1 MNNTRIREINSNF
14 MNTVK
19 YKDVSPVSFAN
30 AVVEVSGSTFSHS
43 FRFALDAYHQI
54 VKFLIDSNNFGS
66 IVMSNIGN
74 YAIKKCML
82 QLIHIQADVQ
92 SLLYGTQMEQ
102 IIQIILISQINIMN
116 FLHKPLRRTCNS

>member
-30 AVVEVSGSTFSHS
+30 AVVEVSGSAFSHS

-54 VKFLIDSNNFGS
+54 VKFLIDGNNFGS

-74 YAIKKCML
+74 YAIKKMYVATNPYTSRRA
-82 QLIHIQADVQ
+82 IAIIWYADGID
-92 SLLYGTQMEQ
+92 YTNY
-102 IIQIILISQINIMN
+102 IDFTN
-116 FLHKPLRRTCNS
+116 